1 MDFKEQWDLD
11 TALKIVQNKTV
22 DSELWA
28 EAVEWLL
35 LYGPP
40 EVVSI
45 LLQASGHATGEV
57 FPELMAEND
66 TRDGQAT
73 YDVARLA
80 KSLGLNEKEIRS
92 ALYGREKSDKLVH
105 FFDDNGSKTVH

>member
-1 MDFKEQWDLD
+1 
-11 TALKIVQNKTV
+11 
-22 DSELWA
+22 LWA

-45 LLQASGHATGEV
+45 LLQASGHATEKV
-57 FPELMAEND
+57 FPEMMGEND
-66 TRDGQAT
+66 TSDGQAT
-73 YDVARLA
+73 YDVNRLA
-80 KSLGLNEKEIRS
+80 KSLGLDEKEIRS
-92 ALYGREKSDKLVH
+92 APHNKEESDKLVH